1 MKRKPFLALVFA
13 LVASLALTTFALADF
28 GPKPQLTVR
37 VKNAPQEPYYLDLL
51 AEGDWDASKGNS
63 SLRQSTVIT
72 NSDGSESTVPLN
84 EELLALL
91 LDNIPAGWHACTAQG
106 TFGAPIFSHLFSRG
120 SDASGNALHWFGYV
134 GVPSTYRILLVTES
148 GKVWVSDVLNRRV
161 LQSSVTVSWSEDPS
175 AVTVSVPSTIP
186 GYLLQFFA
194 TLVPTLLIE
203 GIILLLFQYSW
214 KQNWMAF
221 LSVNLFTQGLLA
233 IASSKLAI
241 QRGLSMFGYLVI
253 FLPAELLILIV
264 EAYLYAGCGML
275 EGHSKK
281 RAAAY
286 ALTANLVSAILG
298 YYLTDAVWH
307 LVVSIS

>member
-13 LVASLALTTFALADF
+13 LIASLALTTFALADF

-84 EELLALL
+84 KELLALL

-106 TFGAPIFSHLFSRG
+106 TFGAPIFSHLFSRV

-161 LQSSVTVSWSEDPS
+161 LQSSVTVSWSDDTS

-186 GYLLQFFA
+186 GYLLQFAA

-203 GIILLLFQYSW
+203 GVILLLFRYSW
-214 KQNWMAF
+214 KQNWKPF
-221 LSVNLFTQGLLA
+221 LLVNLITQGLLA
-233 IASSKLAI
+233 IATSVYAI
-241 QRGLSMFGYLVI
+241 QSGPNMFSYLVF
-253 FLPAELLILIV
+253 FLPAELFILIA
-264 EAYLYAGCGML
+264 EAYLYAGRGML
-275 EGHSKK
+275 KGHSKK

-286 ALTANLVSAILG
+286 AVTANLVSAILG
-298 YYLTDAVWH
+298 YYFTDAVWRF
-307 LVVSIS
+307 VTSIS